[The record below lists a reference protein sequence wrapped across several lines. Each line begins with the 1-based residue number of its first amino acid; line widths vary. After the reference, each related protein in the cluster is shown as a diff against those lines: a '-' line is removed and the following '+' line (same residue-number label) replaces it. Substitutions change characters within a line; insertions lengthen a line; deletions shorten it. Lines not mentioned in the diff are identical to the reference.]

1 MISIQTQDFDIGR
14 EQAELRIAAGDA
26 GAIVTFTGLVRE
38 VYDQNLS
45 ESKGE
50 GKGKGNGEGNSEGA
64 SNAVLAL
71 TLEHYPGMTEKCLQ
85 DIADQANARWRLLA
99 TRIIHRVGR
108 LQAQDQIVF
117 VATASAHRQDAFDAA
132 QFIMDYL
139 KSNAP
144 FWKKQ
149 ETPQGSEWVD
159 SRQSDNEALTRW
171 EK

>member
-1 MISIQTQDFDIGR
+1 MISIQTEDFDLGR

-38 VYDQNLS
+38 VYDQTASEGGS
-45 ESKGE
+45 ESKNE
-50 GKGKGNGEGNSEGA
+50 S
-64 SNAVLAL
+64 VVAL

-108 LQAQDQIVF
+108 LQAQDQIVL

-149 ETPQGSEWVD
+149 ETPNGSEWVD
-159 SRQSDNEALTRW
+159 SRQSDNDAIARW
-171 EK
+171 QKSC